1 MQDCPVIPTSFIL
14 LVYAF
19 FLSIGM
25 FRLATRYVS
34 NASVL
39 FWLMTI
45 VSFSWWGY
53 GIWRNVGLSYDS
65 DGSTTWELT
74 YWQYEAIFAI
84 WFHFLCCWLHN
95 ALSDCEGQRILS
107 YDDCAHID
115 FYGNGQCTRIK
126 YSVASSKTKTSGQKQ
141 SRLKTLITYDVI
153 LICAKPASGI
163 VWLVTWSHK
172 RDAAPHRLV
181 WSEGWQWAQ
190 QSLTM
195 TPCIDP

>member
-84 WFHFLCCWLHN
+84 
-95 ALSDCEGQRILS
+95 
-107 YDDCAHID
+107 
-115 FYGNGQCTRIK
+115 
-126 YSVASSKTKTSGQKQ
+126 
-141 SRLKTLITYDVI
+141 
-153 LICAKPASGI
+153 
-163 VWLVTWSHK
+163 
-172 RDAAPHRLV
+172 
-181 WSEGWQWAQ
+181 
-190 QSLTM
+190 
-195 TPCIDP
+195 